1 MVVVIKV
8 TFWSSYISYQK
19 LPHHTVKSSQPHTTQ
34 NMANLENVVRYF
46 QIIVKSYNRR
56 QNELRRFAQ
65 NWAFFNVL
73 LTSKGGNI
81 AFLPHPLRAMLCPC
95 SSYL

>member
-65 NWAFFNVL
+65 NWAFFLRFINFKRRKYSFPPPSPPCNVV
-73 LTSKGGNI
+73 
-81 AFLPHPLRAMLCPC
+81 PLF
-95 SSYL
+95 